1 MDPFY
6 WSISLLGVG
15 LLVIF
20 LELFIP
26 SAGLLGLI
34 AGTCLLS
41 GVIIG
46 FMDSTQTGLIELLA
60 LLLILPVLFATMVKI
75 WPHTPLGKRILIGPM
90 AEDDVVPQGEY
101 YSEIKSLVDQLG
113 VVRTPML
120 PSGIVM
126 INGKKYDAV
135 SEGMPLD
142 PGDTIKVI
150 TVRGNR
156 IVVAAYDGAA
166 EQGGDLPATDADIL
180 STPLEDLGIDLQGED
195 LA

>member
-6 WSISLLGVG
+6 WSISLIGTG

-26 SAGLLGLI
+26 SAGLLGLM

-41 GVIIG
+41 GVIVG
-46 FMDSTQTGLIELLA
+46 FMDSTQTGLFELLA
-60 LLLILPVLFATMVKI
+60 LLLILPVLFATMIKI

-90 AEDDVVPQGEY
+90 AEDDVVPQGDY
-101 YSEIKSLVDQLG
+101 YTEIQSLVDQLG

-156 IVVAAYDGAA
+156 IVVAAYDGAT
-166 EQGGDLPATDADIL
+166 EQGGDLPATDTDIL
-180 STPLEDLGIDLQGED
+180 STPLEDLGIDLQDDD

>member
-113 VVRTPML
+113 VVRTPCCRAG
-120 PSGIVM
+120 S
-126 INGKKYDAV
+126 
-135 SEGMPLD
+135 
-142 PGDTIKVI
+142 
-150 TVRGNR
+150 
-156 IVVAAYDGAA
+156 
-166 EQGGDLPATDADIL
+166 
-180 STPLEDLGIDLQGED
+180 
-195 LA
+195 

>member
-1 MDPFY
+1 
-6 WSISLLGVG
+6 
-15 LLVIF
+15 
-20 LELFIP
+20 
-26 SAGLLGLI
+26 
-34 AGTCLLS
+34 
-41 GVIIG
+41 
-46 FMDSTQTGLIELLA
+46 
-60 LLLILPVLFATMVKI
+60 
-75 WPHTPLGKRILIGPM
+75 
-90 AEDDVVPQGEY
+90 
-101 YSEIKSLVDQLG
+101 
-113 VVRTPML
+113 
-120 PSGIVM
+120 M

>member
-6 WSISLLGVG
+6 WSISLIGVG

-20 LELFIP
+20 LELFVP
-26 SAGLLGLI
+26 SAGLLGI
-34 AGTCLLS
+34 VAGTCLLS
-41 GVIIG
+41 GVIVG
-46 FMDSTQTGLIELLA
+46 FLHSAQTGIFELLA
-60 LLLILPVLFATMVKI
+60 LLLILPIMFAAMIKI

-90 AEDDVVPQGEY
+90 NEDDVVPQGDY
-101 YSEIKSLVDQLG
+101 YDEIKTLVDQLG
-113 VVRTPML
+113 VVRSPML

-150 TVRGNR
+150 AVRGNR
-156 IVVAAYDGAA
+156 IVVAAYDGVVQA
-166 EQGGDLPATDADIL
+166 DDMPATDADIL
-180 STPLEDLGIDLQGED
+180 STPLEELGLDLQDGD
-195 LA
+195 LS